1 MIDWPK
7 AERKSASFLRE
18 LDADNLHDQLDT
30 IGAYLKELTNAF
42 SKMAHRQW
50 GRARYVV
57 ADVEERMKDNLT
69 ASLILAV
76 GLGVLVGLHE
86 PAEKVA

>member
-1 MIDWPK
+1 MMDWPK
-7 AERKSASFLRE
+7 AERKSVSFLRE

-50 GRARYVV
+50 GRAR
-57 ADVEERMKDNLT
+57 DVEERMKDNLT

-76 GLGVLVGLHE
+76 GLGMLVGLHE